1 MFQIKQDKNLRKI
14 PLSNGNYLPDKEFKV
29 TVIKMQCYIL
39 FYFSVFFFFFNLV
52 CFRALKREMIDCCC

>member
-39 FYFSVFFFFFNLV
+39 FYFSFFFFFFQSSV
-52 CFRALKREMIDCCC
+52 F